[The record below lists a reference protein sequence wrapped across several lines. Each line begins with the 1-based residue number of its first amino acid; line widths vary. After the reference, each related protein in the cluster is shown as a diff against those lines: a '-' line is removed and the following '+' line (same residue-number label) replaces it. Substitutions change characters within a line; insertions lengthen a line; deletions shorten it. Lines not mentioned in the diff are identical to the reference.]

1 MSSELPIDHWL
12 NLENLVYYKQVNRD
26 QVEEILRGTI
36 NRFILRPC
44 GDPTEFINN
53 IPNPNIFVI
62 SFNAEK
68 PNNPG
73 NIITL
78 HTKVRR
84 INNFG
89 LTFSNRIDLTTKFY
103 STLSK
108 LIENSSIYM
117 ITPFYP
123 QEGRG

>member
-1 MSSELPIDHWL
+1 MNRELPIDHSL
-12 NLENLVYYKQVNRD
+12 NLENLVYYKNVNRE
-26 QVEEILRGTI
+26 QAEEFLQGTI

-44 GDPTEFINN
+44 GDITEFIGNA
-53 IPNPNIFVI
+53 PNPNLFVI
-62 SFNAEK
+62 SFNMEK

-73 NIITL
+73 EIIKC
-78 HTKVRR
+78 HVKVRR

-108 LIENSSIYM
+108 LIEYSNIYM

-123 QEGRG
+123 HEGR

>member
-1 MSSELPIDHWL
+1 MSRELPIDHWL
-12 NLENLVYYKQVNRD
+12 NLENLVYYKQVNRE
-26 QVEEILRGTI
+26 QVEENLRGTI

-44 GDPTEFINN
+44 GDLAEFLNN
-53 IPNPNIFVI
+53 GPNPNLFVI
-62 SFNAEK
+62 SFNTEK

-73 NIITL
+73 EIIKC
-78 HTKVRR
+78 HVKVRR
-84 INNFG
+84 INNYG

-108 LIENSSIYM
+108 LIESSSIYM
-117 ITPFYP
+117 ITPFYS